1 MRLTIAQDL
10 STSTGLADS
19 AGQAA
24 RSGDDPEHWQTLEY
38 MLERTVQRSLNAWFS
53 YWITLAS
60 VVVLLVWSAQ
70 YWDDVLLFLL
80 GLIVVLIEQLR
91 G

>member
-1 MRLTIAQDL
+1 MT
-10 STSTGLADS
+10 
-19 AGQAA
+19 
-24 RSGDDPEHWQTLEY
+24 PEHWQTLEY

-80 GLIVVLIEQLR
+80 GLIVVIEQLR

>member
-1 MRLTIAQDL
+1 MT
-10 STSTGLADS
+10 
-19 AGQAA
+19 
-24 RSGDDPEHWQTLEY
+24 PEHWQTLEY